1 MLGSFP
7 SIVAAIALAIAAP
20 LAHAQSEP
28 GGFCGGQ
35 LTDQGVFFKFKQT
48 PDFTVLTMTNNDNNI
63 SKNETYI
70 LYCNEKPGVS
80 GVSKVIE
87 AGLVGDSLEYFRIPL
102 NKTMVDDTF
111 TSTYIELIGQRN
123 AISILS
129 NPAKVVSPCLQKG
142 ITDKTITAMLDDGT
156 QYAQVDAAFR
166 MQQNAAQLKDIWMP
180 HTVDIEPL
188 YRADYIR
195 AVSLFFNQGQ
205 EGQKVYDQIKK
216 AYETHA
222 LNMVAV
228 PKAFKR
234 RIGWITYD
242 LNAKH
247 WLLRNSKFTKTIIKD
262 AGGISFPLN
271 GDSIQDFLQ
280 LTEPEVKLVILNSNV
295 LIDQTEYPSGWD
307 RMKHIRKSAGFS
319 DVEDIPVLSNSMI
332 FSLDYTRN
340 DAGSSDYNYRVAGRP
355 DLLLK
360 DMIRAQYPTYQ
371 PTIGNFTFFNVKYGN
386 SGTGGVTFNAT
397 DCGKV
402 DPFTFND
409 APYNNDNT
417 IITVPP
423 EQFLDYGIAPAPPTG
438 GGMYGSYD
446 GSEGKKSNVGI
457 IVGVIV
463 AAVVMAAGFAFAFFK
478 WGKRAKEDRFIELEE
493 EMNNEIPMH

>member
-1 MLGSFP
+1 MLGSIP
-7 SIVAAIALAIAAP
+7 SIVAAIALAIVTP
-20 LAHAQSEP
+20 LAHAQSRP
-28 GGFCGGQ
+28 CGGQ
-35 LTDQGVFFKFKQT
+35 LTENEQGAFFTFQQT
-48 PDFTVLTMTNNDNNI
+48 SDFTVLTMTNNNNGI
-63 SKNETYI
+63 SKNETYV
-70 LYCNEKPGVS
+70 LYCHEKPGRLGLS
-80 GVSKVIE
+80 AVIPS
-87 AGLVGDSLEYFRIPL
+87 GLVGDSLEYFKIPL

-129 NPAKVVSPCLQKG
+129 NPEKVVSPCLQKG
-142 ITDKTITAMLDDGT
+142 VADKNITAMLVDGT
-156 QYAQVDAAFR
+156 QYAQVDGAFR
-166 MQQNAAQLKDIWMP
+166 TEQNTAQPKDIWMP

-195 AVSLFFNQGQ
+195 AVSLFFDQGQ

-216 AYETHA
+216 AYGTHA
-222 LNMVAV
+222 LNMINV
-228 PKAFKR
+228 PQAFKR
-234 RIGWITYD
+234 RIGWIRYD
-242 LNAKH
+242 FDAEH
-247 WLLRNSKFTKTIIKD
+247 WLLRNSKFTTAIIKD
-262 AGGISFPLN
+262 AGGIPFPLS
-271 GDSIQDFLQ
+271 GDSFQDNLQ
-280 LTEPEVKLVILNSNV
+280 LTTPEVKLVILNSNV

-307 RMKHIRKSAGFS
+307 KMKHLRKSAGFA
-319 DVEDIPVLSNSMI
+319 DAEDIPVLINSMV

-340 DAGSSDYNYRVAGRP
+340 DAGSSDYDYRVAGRP

-360 DMIRAQYPTYQ
+360 DMIRAQYSNYQ

-397 DCGKV
+397 HCSGVADPGK
-402 DPFTFND
+402 FND
-409 APYNNDNT
+409 APYNNVTEIKT
-417 IITVPP
+417 IPL
-423 EQFLDYGIAPAPPTG
+423 EQFMGYGAAPAPPTG

-446 GSEGKKSNVGI
+446 GGEDKKSNVGI